1 MTVYNVRPN
10 GQSAGS
16 RMRMCARCGH
26 LNAPSYLACESCQNI
41 LSGSKWVN
49 APAAPQANNPVRTEA
64 PRSNSVS
71 FGPTQSGGEDSEPAK
86 PSFFGRRSTGHLNVS
101 PSDSVAPAPS
111 VRQPSADSAP
121 ANNVIEMPIFP
132 NGAAQPAASVEADT
146 DKTQTAETVRSE
158 VRSTMETIAVKT
170 AALPRKEG
178 TPVFESSML
187 LCIEIGNSTVPLVL
201 RLPQKRPLVL
211 GRDDPESGERPD
223 IDLIPYGGFQ
233 KGISR
238 RHASVELYGK
248 RLLIRD
254 LKSSNGTFL
263 NDVPLDAHES
273 HQLRD
278 GDVIRLGSMTLKMSF
293 KQ

>member
-1 MTVYNVRPN
+1 
-10 GQSAGS
+10 
-16 RMRMCARCGH
+16 
-26 LNAPSYLACESCQNI
+26 
-41 LSGSKWVN
+41 
-49 APAAPQANNPVRTEA
+49 
-64 PRSNSVS
+64 
-71 FGPTQSGGEDSEPAK
+71 
-86 PSFFGRRSTGHLNVS
+86 
-101 PSDSVAPAPS
+101 
-111 VRQPSADSAP
+111 
-121 ANNVIEMPIFP
+121 MPIFP
-132 NGAAQPAASVEADT
+132 NGTAEKAVSVEADA
-146 DKTQTAETVRSE
+146 DKTQTAETVQAA
-158 VRSTMETIAVKT
+158 VRDTLETIAVKP
-170 AALPRKEG
+170 AVMPHKEG

-254 LKSSNGTFL
+254 LKSSNGTYL
-263 NDVPLDAHES
+263 NDIALDAHES